1 MSFTHLQVKSSYSL
15 MQSTIKVSELVEKA
29 KEIGLSAIALTDH
42 NVLHGAVEFYKETK
56 SHGIKPIIGMTAD
69 VQSLY
74 YPSSSYE
81 VTFLAKNK
89 QGYQELIQLS
99 TTIQLSKESLSKQ
112 TIENLSDQVIAII
125 PTSNKEI
132 SYLIKQNNRE
142 ELQTIFNLFKEA
154 YYGFYP
160 SQTSEEINLAVPL
173 FNEMNLPIIALSD
186 VRALEDDSMTLDIL
200 EHIKLNETLQL
211 DTNARIDYSLRNP
224 ETDELFFKEN
234 NLEEALENNK
244 KVVDMIN
251 WELTL
256 GDTQLPHFEIP
267 KGDTTDSY
275 LRKLCL
281 KGLKR
286 YHLDDNQ
293 DYLDRLDKELTVI
306 SNMGYSDYFLIVWDV
321 MKYAHDNKI
330 ETGFGRGSAAA
341 SLVAYLL
348 RITDVD
354 PLEYDLLFERFL
366 NKDRYTMPD
375 IDLDFPDNKRHLILN
390 YVLEKYGQEHVAQ
403 IMTISTF
410 AAKSSVRET
419 LRVMGASS
427 DTMKRWSNAIPTQ
440 ANITLSEAYQSSQP
454 LREIVK
460 ESKENER
467 IFERARIIEGL
478 PRNYSTH
485 AAGVVMSKEPLMNN
499 VPLQPGAGDILNT
512 QFTMDD
518 VEAIGLLKMDFLSLK
533 NLTVL
538 SNCFKYSQFE
548 KEQSVTKNTIPINDP
563 KTLELF
569 VKGDTNGVFQ
579 FEKQGIKQVLRRMKP
594 SSIEDIIA
602 TNALYRP
609 GPMKQIDSYIK
620 RKHGQEPITYP
631 HKDLKSI
638 LEPTYGIMVYQE
650 QVMQVATKLAGY
662 TLSEADQLRRTMSKK
677 IQSEMDRGRQ
687 KFVSG
692 ALNKGYSEKI
702 ALKVYDYIARFANY
716 GFNRAH
722 AVVYSM
728 LAYHLG
734 YFKTHFPKSFYAA
747 VMTADWGNRAKIK
760 VYETEIRKRQIN
772 VLSPDINKSFR
783 GFTVN
788 KDGIQFGF
796 KSISGIS
803 EAFIKNIISVRT
815 KGGPFES
822 LTDFCERIDEAYLSF
837 ELIESLIKVGAFDQI
852 GYNRRSMVESLND
865 LIPSIEKSGGNIE
878 LFQMLK
884 PGESKI
890 DDYTREELID
900 FEQSL
905 TGFYFTGHPMSQFT
919 PLRNQYNTTM
929 IAELPTG
936 NNHILIGKIESI
948 RKIQTKT
955 NQPMAFVSVSDESGD
970 LDLVVFPNVYI
981 KYLKILDKG
990 RILLVKGKIEYK
1002 NNKKQMI
1009 VAELADATVLTKQTK
1024 SSKTLYLR
1032 FKTLNNDNNK
1042 MHQVRDLLSNQ
1053 PGEIPVVFYSQKDNE
1068 YKKQESKYNFNEN
1081 GILFNQIKEILGKD
1095 NCVLK

>member
-15 MQSTIKVSELVEKA
+15 MQSTIKISELAEKA
-29 KEIGLSAIALTDH
+29 KEIGLSSIALTDH
-42 NVLHGAVEFYKETK
+42 NVLHGAVEFYKEAKT
-56 SHGIKPIIGMTAD
+56 HGVKPIIGMTAD
-69 VQSLY
+69 IQSLY

-81 VTFLAKNK
+81 VTLLAKNK

-99 TTIQLSKESLSKQ
+99 TTIQLSKESLSRQ

-132 SYLIKQNNRE
+132 SYFIKQHNRD
-142 ELQTIFNLFKEA
+142 ELQRIFNLFKEA

-211 DTNARIDYSLRNP
+211 DTNARIDYSLRDP

-256 GDTQLPHFEIP
+256 GNTQLPHFEIP

-293 DYLDRLDKELTVI
+293 DYLDRLDRELTVI
-306 SNMGYSDYFLIVWDV
+306 SSMGFSDYFLIVWDV
-321 MKYAHDNKI
+321 MKYAHDNQI

-341 SLVAYLL
+341 SLVAYTLQ
-348 RITDVD
+348 ITGVD
-354 PLEYDLLFERFL
+354 PLKYDLLFERFL

-390 YVLEKYGQEHVAQ
+390 YVLKKYGRKHVAQ

-419 LRVMGASS
+419 LRVMGATSE
-427 DTMKRWSNAIPTQ
+427 TMKRWSNAIPSQ
-440 ANITLSEAYQSSQP
+440 PNITLPEAYQSSTP
-454 LREIVK
+454 LKNIVQ

-467 IFERARIIEGL
+467 IYERAMIIEGL

-485 AAGVVMSKEPLMNN
+485 AAGVVMSQEPLINN
-499 VPLQPGAGDILNT
+499 VPLQQGTSDILNT

-538 SNCFKYSQFE
+538 SNCFRYSQYE
-548 KEQSVTKNTIPINDP
+548 NGSLVTKNDIRIDDSQ
-563 KTLELF
+563 TLELF
-569 VKGDTNGVFQ
+569 ARGDTNGVFQ
-579 FEKQGIKQVLRRMKP
+579 FEKQGIKNVLRKMNP
-594 SSIEDIIA
+594 STIEDIIA

-631 HKDLKSI
+631 HEDLKSI
-638 LEPTYGIMVYQE
+638 LKPTNGIMVYQE

-677 IQSEMDRGRQ
+677 VQSEMDTGRK

-692 ALNKGYSEKI
+692 ALQNGYSKKV
-702 ALKVYDYIARFANY
+702 ALEVYDYIARFANY

-728 LAYHLG
+728 LAYYLG
-734 YFKTHFPKSFYAA
+734 YFKTHFPKSFFAS
-747 VMTADWGNRAKIK
+747 VLTSDWGNRAKIK
-760 VYETEIRKRQIN
+760 IYESEIRKRSIT
-772 VLSPDINKSFR
+772 VLSPDINNSFS

-788 KDGIQFGF
+788 KDGIQFGL
-796 KSISGIS
+796 KSISGVTDT
-803 EAFIKNIISVRT
+803 FIQNIINERSDN
-815 KGGPFES
+815 GPFKN
-822 LTDFCERIDEAYLSF
+822 LTDFCERIDETFLSND
-837 ELIESLIKVGAFDQI
+837 LIEPLIKVGAFDQI
-852 GYNRRSMVESLND
+852 GHNRRSMVESLEE
-865 LIPSIEKSGGNIE
+865 LIISIEKSAGNIE

-884 PGESKI
+884 PGQIKLDEYDK
-890 DDYTREELID
+890 EELIE

-905 TGFYFTGHPMSQFT
+905 TGFYFTGHPLSQFN
-919 PLRNQYNTTM
+919 PLRERYNAKM
-929 IAELPTG
+929 IAEIPKEANQFL
-936 NNHILIGKIESI
+936 LGKII
-948 RKIQTKT
+948 DVRKIKTKT
-955 NQPMAFVSVSDESGD
+955 NRPMAFVNIMDESDE
-970 LDLVVFPNVYI
+970 LDLVVFPNVYVKHI
-981 KYLKILDKG
+981 KLLDKG
-990 RILLVKGKIEYK
+990 KIIIANGKIDYK

-1009 VAELADATVLTKQTK
+1009 VNELVDATNLTSDKQSNK
-1024 SSKTLYLR
+1024 ILYLR
-1032 FKTLNNDNNK
+1032 FENLNDDNEKLHHIKKLLSKQSGKIPVLFYNEATDK
-1042 MHQVRDLLSNQ
+1042 YQKQAAKFNFYESKDLLDQ
-1053 PGEIPVVFYSQKDNE
+1053 LKD
-1068 YKKQESKYNFNEN
+1068 
-1081 GILFNQIKEILGKD
+1081 ILGED

>member
-15 MQSTIKVSELVEKA
+15 MQSTIKISELAEKA
-29 KEIGLSAIALTDH
+29 KEIGLSSIALTDH
-42 NVLHGAVEFYKETK
+42 NVLHGAVEFYKEAKT
-56 SHGIKPIIGMTAD
+56 HGVKPIIGMTAD
-69 VQSLY
+69 IQSLY

-81 VTFLAKNK
+81 VTLLAKNK

-99 TTIQLSKESLSKQ
+99 TTIQLSKESLSRQ

-132 SYLIKQNNRE
+132 SYFIKQHNRD
-142 ELQTIFNLFKEA
+142 ELQRIFNLFKEA

-211 DTNARIDYSLRNP
+211 DTNARIDYSLRDP

-256 GDTQLPHFEIP
+256 GNTQLPHFEIP

-293 DYLDRLDKELTVI
+293 DYLDRLDRELTVI
-306 SNMGYSDYFLIVWDV
+306 SSMGFSDYFLIVWDV
-321 MKYAHDNKI
+321 MKYAHDNQI

-341 SLVAYLL
+341 SLVAYTLQ
-348 RITDVD
+348 ITGVD
-354 PLEYDLLFERFL
+354 PLKYDLLFERFL

-390 YVLEKYGQEHVAQ
+390 YVLKKYGRKHVAQ

-419 LRVMGASS
+419 LRVMGATSE
-427 DTMKRWSNAIPTQ
+427 TMKRWSNAIPSQ
-440 ANITLSEAYQSSQP
+440 PNITLPEAYQSSTP
-454 LREIVK
+454 LKNIVQ

-467 IFERARIIEGL
+467 IYERAMIIEGL

-485 AAGVVMSKEPLMNN
+485 AAGVVMSQEPLINN
-499 VPLQPGAGDILNT
+499 VPLQQGTSDILNT

-538 SNCFKYSQFE
+538 SNCFRYSQYE
-548 KEQSVTKNTIPINDP
+548 NGSLVTKNDIRIDDSQ
-563 KTLELF
+563 TLELF
-569 VKGDTNGVFQ
+569 ARGDTNGVFQ
-579 FEKQGIKQVLRRMKP
+579 FEKQGIKNVLRKMNP
-594 SSIEDIIA
+594 STIEDIIA

-631 HKDLKSI
+631 HEDLKSI
-638 LEPTYGIMVYQE
+638 LKPTNGIMVYQE

-677 IQSEMDRGRQ
+677 VQSEMDTGRK

-692 ALNKGYSEKI
+692 ALQNGYSKKV
-702 ALKVYDYIARFANY
+702 ALEVYDYIARFANY

-728 LAYHLG
+728 LAYYLG
-734 YFKTHFPKSFYAA
+734 YFKTHFPKSFFAS
-747 VMTADWGNRAKIK
+747 VLTSDWGNRAKIK
-760 VYETEIRKRQIN
+760 IYESEIRKRSIT
-772 VLSPDINKSFR
+772 VLSPDINNSFS

-788 KDGIQFGF
+788 KDGIQFGL
-796 KSISGIS
+796 KSISGVTDT
-803 EAFIKNIISVRT
+803 FIQNIINERSDN
-815 KGGPFES
+815 GPFKN
-822 LTDFCERIDEAYLSF
+822 LTDFCERIDETFLSND
-837 ELIESLIKVGAFDQI
+837 LIEPLIKVGAFDQI
-852 GYNRRSMVESLND
+852 GHNRRSMVESLEE
-865 LIPSIEKSGGNIE
+865 LIISIEKSAGNIE

-884 PGESKI
+884 PGQIKLDEYDK
-890 DDYTREELID
+890 EELIE

-905 TGFYFTGHPMSQFT
+905 TGFYFTGHPLSQFN
-919 PLRNQYNTTM
+919 PLRERYNAKM
-929 IAELPTG
+929 IAEIPKEANQFL
-936 NNHILIGKIESI
+936 LGKII
-948 RKIQTKT
+948 DVRKIKTKT
-955 NQPMAFVSVSDESGD
+955 NRPMAFVNIMDESDE
-970 LDLVVFPNVYI
+970 LDLVVFPNVYVKHI
-981 KYLKILDKG
+981 KLLDKG
-990 RILLVKGKIEYK
+990 KIIIANGKIDYK

-1009 VAELADATVLTKQTK
+1009 VNELVDATNLTSDKQSNK
-1024 SSKTLYLR
+1024 ILYLR
-1032 FKTLNNDNNK
+1032 FENLNDDNEK
-1042 MHQVRDLLSNQ
+1042 LHHIKKLLSKQ
-1053 PGEIPVVFYSQKDNE
+1053 SGKIPVLFYNEATDKYQKQAAKFNF
-1068 YKKQESKYNFNEN
+1068 YESKE
-1081 GILFNQIKEILGKD
+1081 LLDQLKDILGED